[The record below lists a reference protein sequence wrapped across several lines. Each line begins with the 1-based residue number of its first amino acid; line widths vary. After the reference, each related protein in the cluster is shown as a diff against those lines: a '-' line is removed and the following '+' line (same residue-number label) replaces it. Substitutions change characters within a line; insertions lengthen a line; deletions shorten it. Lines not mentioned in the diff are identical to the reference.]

1 VNRDRGSADVLGLVL
16 IFPAALG
23 LAMLVLWLG
32 RQVDTSAQVQAA
44 SDAAAQA
51 AARQRDAGLAA
62 AAASTIVTTMLSDV
76 EACSTGPAVTIDTS
90 QWRSGGTVTV
100 TVSCI
105 PETNDLRLGGA
116 TTREITGTS
125 TATLDSY
132 RAGAL
137 P

>member
-1 VNRDRGSADVLGLVL
+1 MTRDRGSADVLGLVL

-51 AARQRDAGLAA
+51 AARQRDAGQAVT
-62 AAASTIVTTMLSDV
+62 AASTIVNTMLTDV
-76 EACSTGPAVTIDTS
+76 EACSNGPSVTVDTS

-100 TVSCI
+100 TVSCT
-105 PETNDLRLGGA
+105 PATADLRLGGA
-116 TTREITGTS
+116 TTRVITGSS
-125 TATLDSY
+125 TATLDAY